1 MEIIILG
8 SGGINP
14 PPRPG
19 CQCRVCREARD
30 VGIPHARTRPGLFIN
45 DQSLLIG
52 ASPDLRN
59 QLNRENVD
67 MVENVIIPGW
77 EHLYTAGLH
86 ELKNLNYD
94 RVADSPVWEPIRVYI
109 PPPDESA
116 GASFELLHKYQT
128 ELGIIDLIELRD
140 CGQFS
145 IGNLNILPVK
155 IENSGLYYFIIFNS
169 EGKIVYIP
177 GRYKQ
182 FSAISEAADPDYFIA
197 PCFYWENT
205 TVFKRPIVNST
216 MLNEYCTFEQMLEEA
231 ENLRAK
237 QILITHIEEDY
248 GMSHSDLQA
257 LPKAKYD
264 YYPLDIAFD
273 GQRLSI

>member
-30 VGIPHARTRPGLFIN
+30 VGIPNARTRPGIFIN
-45 DQSLLIG
+45 EQSLLIG
-52 ASPDLRN
+52 ASPDLRS
-59 QLNRENVD
+59 QLNRENVAL
-67 MVENVIIPGW
+67 VENVIIPSW
-77 EHLYTAGLH
+77 DYLHTAGLR
-86 ELKNLNYD
+86 ELESLNYD
-94 RVADSPVWEPIRVYI
+94 SVTGSPVWDPIRVYI
-109 PPPDESA
+109 PPQDQDSEA
-116 GASFELLHKYQT
+116 NYELLQKYKT
-128 ELGIIDLIELRD
+128 ELGIIDVIELRD
-140 CGQFS
+140 CGQLT
-145 IGNLNILPVK
+145 IGDVNILPVR
-155 IENSGLYYFIIFNS
+155 IDNTGLFYFIIFNS
-169 EGKIVYIP
+169 QGKVVYVP
-177 GRYKQ
+177 GRYKR
-182 FSAISEAADPDYFIA
+182 FSAISEAADPDYFIV

-205 TVFKRPIVNST
+205 TVFKRPIVNGDL
-216 MLNEYCTFEQMLEEA
+216 LNEFCTFEQMLEEA

-248 GMSHSDLQA
+248 GMSHSDLQL

-264 YYPLDIAFD
+264 YYPLEIAFD